1 MESRNAIKETLA
13 GFSAELLAAD
23 SGNKRALRDVFSSI
37 ELVGR
42 VIDEIDESE
51 EYARVREAIDL
62 AVESLD
68 AVLNDRLG
76 DGGRAVDALSN
87 VMAATADSL
96 ERADENTATEWLLQS
111 VEELRGLLSGDKEP
125 DAIPAGE
132 EGETLN
138 RAAPPDGD
146 SAKTAPS
153 SGAGTPARE
162 PSEEIAP
169 PPGKPSE
176 DAPAAFPERAAVGG
190 EDDGLSWMLPHDT
203 DLDILSEFTTESF
216 DRIAQIEASL
226 LELENNPDDADQVG
240 EIFRAFHTIKGT
252 SGFLGLD
259 AIQKLAHLA
268 ENLLDRARDGEIRII
283 GGYADLSLKSCDM
296 LREMI
301 STVENSSPGEPL
313 AKPPSFDDLIRGLSD
328 PDSVEANAQL
338 PEAERTATAPSRE
351 DSSGET
357 GDAKRPLGEP
367 AREVQEVT
375 MKKSSASRPEAD
387 ASIRVS
393 TARLDSLIN
402 MAGELVIAHSM
413 VAQDAAVIAE
423 NDARLAK
430 NVSHSGKIIRDL
442 QDLAMALRM
451 VPLKGCFQKMARL
464 VRDLGHKAN
473 KPVRFVVEGEET
485 EIDRNMVEA
494 INDPLVHMIRNS
506 VDHGIEEADQR
517 RAAGKEPTGTV
528 NLRAYHAAGNV
539 IIELID
545 DGKGLDKDAIVAKA
559 VQRGI
564 IEPGRELGDREAFDL
579 IFHAGLSTAKTVT
592 DISGRGVGM
601 DVVRKGIEGL
611 NGRVEVDS
619 KRGEGT
625 RLTIYL
631 PLTMAISDAML
642 LGVGG
647 ERFLLPIPFIANT
660 FRPEPKAVSRIHDR
674 SEVVSFLGS
683 LVPMV
688 RLHELFGIP
697 GAKTDPSDGLV
708 VVIEAEGRRCAMFV
722 DAILGQHQVVIKSLG
737 PLFSDVDGV
746 SGGAILGD
754 GRIGLILDASG
765 ILKLALSSG

>member
-1 MESRNAIKETLA
+1 MESINAIKETLS
-13 GFSAELLAAD
+13 GFSAELLATD
-23 SGNKRALRDVFSSI
+23 CSDKRALRDIFSSM
-37 ELVGR
+37 ETVGR
-42 VIDEIDESE
+42 VVGEIDDAT
-51 EYARVREAIDL
+51 EYEQVRRTLDL

-68 AVLNDRLG
+68 AVLQDRL
-76 DGGRAVDALSN
+76 DDSGRVVDAISN
-87 VMAATADSL
+87 LMAATADAIEKKDEDDATTWLMDSVT
-96 ERADENTATEWLLQS
+96 EMRALLASGGAAVAEAGLADTAARMDFPAEESPDGSPSSEQS
-111 VEELRGLLSGDKEP
+111 EQSEQSESTSTVEEIEQAASPKAP
-125 DAIPAGE
+125 PAATIE
-132 EGETLN
+132 EG
-138 RAAPPDGD
+138 
-146 SAKTAPS
+146 
-153 SGAGTPARE
+153 
-162 PSEEIAP
+162 
-169 PPGKPSE
+169 
-176 DAPAAFPERAAVGG
+176 
-190 EDDGLSWMLPHDT
+190 DGLSWTLPQDT
-203 DLDILSEFTTESF
+203 DLEILSEFTTESF

-226 LELENNPDDADQVG
+226 LGLENNPDDPDQVG

-259 AIQKLAHLA
+259 AIQRLAHLA
-268 ENLLDRARDGEIRII
+268 ENLLDRARDGEIRIV

-301 STVENSSPGEPL
+301 SAVESAEPGGPL
-313 AKPPSFDDLIRGLSD
+313 GKPAAFSQLIRDLSD
-328 PDSVEANAQL
+328 PDSFAGGSAMGIPDGGSTGTPEPPRVEEASAVDG
-338 PEAERTATAPSRE
+338 PETAVKKT
-351 DSSGET
+351 SGPR
-357 GDAKRPLGEP
+357 A
-367 AREVQEVT
+367 
-375 MKKSSASRPEAD
+375 EAD

-413 VAQDAAVIAE
+413 VAQDAAVAAGD
-423 NDARLAK
+423 NARLAK

-473 KPVRFVVEGEET
+473 KAVRFIVEGEDT

-506 VDHGIEEADQR
+506 VDHGIEDAEGR
-517 RAAGKEPTGTV
+517 RGAGKDSTGTV
-528 NLRAYHAAGNV
+528 KLRAYHAAGNV
-539 IIELID
+539 VIELSD
-545 DGKGLDKDAIVAKA
+545 DGKGLDRDAIVAKA
-559 VQRGI
+559 VQRGLV
-564 IEPGRELGDREAFDL
+564 EPGRELSDREAFDL
-579 IFHAGLSTAKTVT
+579 IFHAGLSTAKQVT

-601 DVVRKGIEGL
+601 DVVRKGIESL
-611 NGRVEVDS
+611 NGRVEVGS

-625 RLTIYL
+625 KLTIYL

-642 LGVGG
+642 LGVGT

-660 FRPEPKAVSRIHDR
+660 FRPEPAAVSTIHGR
-674 SEVVSFLGS
+674 GEVVSFLGA
-683 LVPMV
+683 LLPMV
-688 RLHELFGIP
+688 RLHDLFSISD
-697 GAKTDPSDGLV
+697 ARTQPSDGLV

-765 ILKLALSSG
+765 LLKLALSNG